1 MHGLLFS
8 ILIPCCD
15 GFHLSLLPVLSV
27 HVGWD
32 HFKSIVW
39 TELGTEASAAC
50 CWFHFFFFH
59 FFVFL
64 AICDVSWCLYC
75 FWLAHLFL
83 QQSRSWLPSLWL
95 QCRVVKWIIFFKSR
109 LISDFPSFLK
119 LSYFALQG
127 RFYVHISVKQF
138 LPESLNWEPNELQ
151 KVLAFFFYLLYYYLF
166 FNSASRPTHYI
177 CILQEFHFDSFL
189 GFHTA
194 PVCVN
199 NCSLDGQVYNR

>member
-1 MHGLLFS
+1 MWAEITLNQLSEPSSALRLLRLAVDF
-8 ILIPCCD
+8 I
-15 GFHLSLLPVLSV
+15 
-27 HVGWD
+27 
-32 HFKSIVW
+32 
-39 TELGTEASAAC
+39 
-50 CWFHFFFFH
+50 FFFH
-59 FFVFL
+59 FFVLL

-151 KVLAFFFYLLYYYLF
+151 KVLAFFFIFCIIIYFSTVHPDPLITYAFCRNSILIPFWGFTQLLY
-166 FNSASRPTHYI
+166 A
-177 CILQEFHFDSFL
+177 
-189 GFHTA
+189 
-194 PVCVN
+194 
-199 NCSLDGQVYNR
+199 